1 MDKVMLEMVGE
12 SSRNSRLK
20 KVMHQYQ
27 LMIHDHVAEVIK
39 READEGFVRKGIVV
53 DGLAVNRML
62 AMNESVSKK
71 AWVKMVRAIIDSS
84 S

>member
-12 SSRNSRLK
+12 ASRNSRLK

-39 READEGFVRKGIVV
+39 RKADEGFVRKGIVV